1 MKKYI
6 TPELKHTEF
15 NVESILTAS
24 AGTAEDKLRRRF
36 RGNDY
41 GIKAE
46 NIKTV
51 TWAF

>member
-6 TPELKHTEF
+6 MPEMTYTGFSK
-15 NVESILTAS
+15 ESILTAS

-36 RGNDY
+36 TGNDY